1 MYHVGTRVP
10 FLKGYGM
17 KIADK
22 LSKVDETVN
31 VHMYDNGF
39 LVEVSGRDH
48 GDDWANVKILC
59 TSLAEVSELIEEATK
74 VERS

>member
-1 MYHVGTRVP
+1 
-10 FLKGYGM
+10 M

-22 LSKVDETVN
+22 LAKVDETVN

-48 GDDWANVKILC
+48 ADDWSNVKILC
-59 TSLAEVSELIEEATK
+59 NSLVQVTELIEEAT
-74 VERS
+74 VIERS